1 MQYVWGLLGILGL
14 LLIGFL
20 FCEHKRRIRWRPIIG
35 ALFLQLLFGL
45 IVLKWEA
52 GRRALRAV
60 SDGVS
65 NVITYANEGVAF
77 VFGSAIPPAGQG
89 FVFAFQVLTI
99 IIFFSSLIAVLYHL
113 HVMQWVIKTVYSR
126 NRANCH

>member
-35 ALFLQLLFGL
+35 ALFLQLIFGL

-65 NVITYANEGVAF
+65 NVITYANEGGRF
-77 VFGSAIPPAGQG
+77 RIWKRHSAGRARLRICIPSA
-89 FVFAFQVLTI
+89 AD
-99 IIFFSSLIAVLYHL
+99 YHL
-113 HVMQWVIKTVYSR
+113 LFLAHCSVISSPYHAVGD
-126 NRANCH
+126 